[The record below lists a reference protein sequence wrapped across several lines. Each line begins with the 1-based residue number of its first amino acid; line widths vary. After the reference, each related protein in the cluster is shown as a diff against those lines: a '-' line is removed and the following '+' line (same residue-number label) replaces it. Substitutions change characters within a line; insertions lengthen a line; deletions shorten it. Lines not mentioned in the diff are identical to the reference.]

1 MFNLCEIFT
10 KAKNG
15 HRYKTKITD
24 DLCRPCKK
32 FHELVE
38 MKERSPAL
46 NIWHRT
52 FMIPRS
58 L

>member
-46 NIWHRT
+46 NI
-52 FMIPRS
+52 
-58 L
+58 